1 MIALLIAII
10 ASAGVAVGASSL
22 GGGGGGGGGGGSA
35 TAAAIIY
42 NTKYP
47 STNAEYYRTAEY
59 NAQYGLGTIKAA
71 EAYASLADQ
80 GLEVAGNGV
89 KIGVLDSGIADHIE
103 TITNLDSADS
113 ANYVTDETDF
123 DDGNGHGTHVASTA
137 AGSKDGNGM
146 HGVAYEAD
154 IVVARVFNDAGGGAT
169 EAVVADGI
177 EGVAD
182 AGVQVINLSLGLN
195 YESTTL
201 LDALTYAVS
210 KDVVIVMA
218 TGNSARDKPSYPAY
232 YAKNLD
238 VAGFAIAVGAVNSDS
253 TIASFSNQCGDA
265 RDYCL
270 VAPGVDIYAAMPVG
284 STIDEASCTGSGYC
298 AIDGTSMATPHVSGA
313 AAVIRAAWPLLTADQ
328 VVTIL
333 LTTATDLG
341 DPDVDDVF
349 GHGLL
354 NLEAAV
360 APIGVGSLSSGT
372 SVDSAGYDVSAAS
385 LTVDPIFGDAFSA
398 NVASQ
403 LNSAVFFDDFG
414 RDFKADLGSKI
425 NQTASYTVPTLDN
438 FAFNNY
444 SSKTIPLSFG
454 KNFSSQLKFQVK
466 SYNDYVETGN
476 GLSKNYSKN
485 RYGLKFLTLDKSQ
498 EDRYLNNS
506 ESFSFTQDVSKGLQ
520 AGFAFNS
527 NEAANIR
534 NDKFNNFG
542 FISVNNYAANP
553 YQSFATT
560 NLSSAENGNQ
570 RNYNQLF
577 VSKKFFDNKFSAN
590 FLQQNSYETSS
601 AVSKIGN
608 RQNQVSDFNLT
619 YLPNHES
626 NFSVSFGNLNE
637 FNNNFLNSKALG
649 AFETAGDVKTSYFKI
664 SSTKKL
670 AKNFYLISSFS
681 EGQTKAN
688 GNDLGIFRDYNDI
701 KSRSSSIGLV
711 NDNILGGK
719 IGMIYSEPLRVYAG
733 KASINIATGRDANG
747 NVIRYASDVSLKSQG
762 KEQDIELFYSRNLS
776 QDSQIK
782 FNFITQ
788 KEPGSVK
795 SAANNYLGF
804 MTYGKKF

>member
-1 MIALLIAII
+1 MQAA
-10 ASAGVAVGASSL
+10 
-22 GGGGGGGGGGGSA
+22 A
-35 TAAAIIY
+35 TAD
-42 NTKYP
+42 T
-47 STNAEYYRTAEY
+47 
-59 NAQYGLGTIKAA
+59 
-71 EAYASLADQ
+71 
-80 GLEVAGNGV
+80 
-89 KIGVLDSGIADHIE
+89 
-103 TITNLDSADS
+103 
-113 ANYVTDETDF
+113 
-123 DDGNGHGTHVASTA
+123 
-137 AGSKDGNGM
+137 
-146 HGVAYEAD
+146 
-154 IVVARVFNDAGGGAT
+154 
-169 EAVVADGI
+169 
-177 EGVAD
+177 
-182 AGVQVINLSLGLN
+182 
-195 YESTTL
+195 
-201 LDALTYAVS
+201 
-210 KDVVIVMA
+210 VIVAA
-218 TGNSARDKPSYPAY
+218 TGNDGDTEPGYPAS
-232 YAKNLD
+232 N
-238 VAGFAIAVGAVNSDS
+238 VISTGVIGFGIAVGAVNSDL
-253 TIASFSNQCGDA
+253 TIASFSNKCGTTK
-265 RDYCL
+265 DYCL
-270 VAPGVDIYAAMPVG
+270 VAPGVNIYAAMPVG
-284 STIDEASCTGSGYC
+284 SSIQSNPDNRCDSSGYC
-298 AIDGTSMATPHVSGA
+298 TINGTSMATPHVAGA
-313 AAVIRAAWPLLTADQ
+313 AAVLRGAWPLLTANQ
-328 VVTIL
+328 VVAL
-333 LTTATDLG
+333 LLATATDLG
-341 DPDVDDVF
+341 AANIF
-349 GHGLL
+349 GKGLL

-360 APIGVGSLSSGT
+360 APVGGASLSSGS
-372 SVDSAGYDVSAAS
+372 SVDSAGYDISTAS
-385 LTVDPIFGDAFSA
+385 LTVDPIFGDAFST

-425 NQTASYTVPTLDN
+425 TQTASYTVPTLDN
-438 FAFNNY
+438 YAFNNY

-454 KNFSSQLKFQVK
+454 NNLSSQLKFQVK
-466 SYNDYVETGN
+466 SYNDYLETGN

-485 RYGLKFLTLDKSQ
+485 RYGLKFLTVDKSQ

-527 NEAANIR
+527 NEADNIR

-670 AKNFYLISSFS
+670 SKNFYLISSFS

-688 GNDLGIFRDYNDI
+688 GNDLGIFRDYSDI

-747 NVIRYASDVSLKSQG
+747 NVTRYTSDVSLKSQG